1 MDESVARMTVQV
13 LRVRTVAGIFER
25 VEIHDIVSA
34 LNNQTTNQMRADK
47 AGAARDQYVHASSRF
62 FALVLTTRS

>member
-1 MDESVARMTVQV
+1 
-13 LRVRTVAGIFER
+13 
-25 VEIHDIVSA
+25 VSA